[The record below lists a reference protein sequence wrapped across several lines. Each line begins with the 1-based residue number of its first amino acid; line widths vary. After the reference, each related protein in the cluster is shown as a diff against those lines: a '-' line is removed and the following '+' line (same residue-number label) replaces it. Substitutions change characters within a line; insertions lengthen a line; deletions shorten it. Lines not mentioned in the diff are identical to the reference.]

1 MSVDVLLQASTDATP
16 YRDVAMRLT
25 IDLACVLVLIR
36 GIYFRTYRRA
46 DLFLTFF
53 AFNLIIF
60 LITFAL
66 NQVNLTM
73 GAAFGLFAVFSM
85 LRYRTEG
92 ISANDMTY
100 LFLVIALGMLMSI
113 SHGTWMELSAIGAF
127 VLLFTLFLESGVLA
141 QREQA
146 QRIQYDNITLLPA
159 NTRNALL
166 ADLRVRT
173 GLHVHRVDVR
183 EIDFLRDSAML
194 TIYFHPT
201 ATTGVAR

>member
-1 MSVDVLLQASTDATP
+1 MFANPVPASVDLVG
-16 YRDVAMRLT
+16 YRDVALRLA

-36 GIYFRTYRRA
+36 GIYFRTYQRA

-60 LITFAL
+60 LITYAL
-66 NQVNLTM
+66 NQVTFTM

-100 LFLVIALGMLMSI
+100 LFLVLALGMLMSI
-113 SHGTWMELSAIGAF
+113 SHGTAIELSALGAL

-141 QREQA
+141 RREQA
-146 QRIQYDNITLLPA
+146 QRIQYDNTTLLPINA
-159 NTRNALL
+159 RDALL
-166 ADLRVRT
+166 ADLRTRT
-173 GLHVHRVDVR
+173 GRHVHRVEVH

-194 TIYFHPT
+194 TIYFDPT
-201 ATTGVAR
+201 STGGGAT

>member
-1 MSVDVLLQASTDATP
+1 MLVDVFRQASSDASSYGP
-16 YRDVAMRLT
+16 LVMRLA
-25 IDLACVLVLIR
+25 IDLACVVILIR

-66 NQVNLTM
+66 NQANFTM
-73 GAAFGLFAVFSM
+73 GAAFGLFAIFSM

-113 SHGTWMELSAIGAF
+113 SRGTWLELSGIGAF
-127 VLLFTLFLESGVLA
+127 VLLFTLFLESGILA
-141 QREQA
+141 RREQA
-146 QRIQYDNITLLPA
+146 KRIQYDNIALVPA
-159 NTRNALL
+159 NVRKALI
-166 ADLRVRT
+166 ADLSVRT
-173 GLHVHRVDVR
+173 GLDVHRVEVH
-183 EIDFLRDSAML
+183 EIDFLRDSATL

-201 ATTGVAR
+201 PTNGVAV